1 MFCVIYR
8 ITRKI
13 CFTEAATWGVLW
25 KKISEIVQN
34 SQENTVLKFLNTE
47 ISWNTFF
54 TEHLWT
60 TASGF
65 VKCSVIKLK
74 RNKSAA
80 KKIWIFFLSLKE
92 TCMQKLY
99 SRKSVE
105 GCFHIHKLLIKLLQI
120 LKFEHNL
127 LTYYLLYLQLKS
139 DALQG
144 TLYFNNF

>member
-1 MFCVIYR
+1 MLYR
-8 ITRKI
+8 SSHLRCSMKKDLRN
-13 CFTEAATWGVLW
+13 CAKFTG
-25 KKISEIVQN
+25 KHCSEIFEHWN
-34 SQENTVLKFLNTE
+34 FLE
-47 ISWNTFF
+47 HLF

-99 SRKSVE
+99 SRKSAE
-105 GCFHIHKLLIKLLQI
+105 GCFHIHKLLIKLLHI